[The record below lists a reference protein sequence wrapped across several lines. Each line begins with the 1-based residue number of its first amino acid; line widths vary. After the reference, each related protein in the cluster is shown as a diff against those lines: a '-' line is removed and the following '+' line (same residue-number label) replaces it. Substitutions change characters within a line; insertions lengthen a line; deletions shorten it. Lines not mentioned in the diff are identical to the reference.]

1 MHPLEAACAGLHSAG
16 TIDALIQEMA
26 SMSRPTP
33 LDDERFV
40 APPPLGYKSEQGR
53 SIHIGL
59 MIAFAVVTILGPIG
73 FQVYEQFRMQG
84 QMQQGFILARSFLPS
99 MSAKWGDKIVVATKD
114 QYVGGVGGA
123 SERGSLVA
131 FSLKDGSPVKLPM
144 EANGGIANP
153 LADAAPLAVVAN
165 DETAFL
171 ITNDALYSATTA
183 EGGIKAER
191 VLPFDLQALGL
202 LPAQEKT
209 ALARS
214 QPVAVESLH
223 AFKRGEESFPLFYI
237 SFLEGASPSDSPI
250 FAAPPVDA
258 VPEPTS
264 SDPLP
269 GTDETA
275 DKRTQPGIDPSAEV
289 SPSSAVTTTE
299 EAANW
304 ATPHFSGYTFLIVG
318 STNDRLML
326 VAASAKGSFYRSTS
340 LDELPRAE
348 LPFDSNSTEPNVGDE
363 LAWQTHWERI
373 EAPGELEPFRLFSQG
388 SMVRLVTLDADTL
401 DFSIYERSKTGWNPE
416 PRLITR
422 ADLDVAA
429 DGEVSVIPGEDDQTY
444 VFLSNDVAHGLRMHK
459 VVAGQLQSP
468 IVLAGWMAQPAVAW
482 YVAVIGQNMIFGFA
496 ILFVIGIVPTVLM
509 ALFRTSHVEL
519 ADTTVQM
526 ASILRRGIAK
536 MIDMF
541 LIFTPPYAIAG
552 YFLYQ
557 ADWPAI
563 IAEFQD
569 PNFARQGLSAW
580 LIRGLFWGL
589 AACIYAMTTFLLYCW
604 MEGTWGKTPGKL
616 VCGIETLRTTLRPC
630 GFFRS
635 ILRNAA
641 MMIDM
646 FFNYV
651 VGVMLIA
658 LQYKWQRV
666 GDLLADTVV
675 VRTRRPHADAD
686 GTMV

>member
-1 MHPLEAACAGLHSAG
+1 
-16 TIDALIQEMA
+16 
-26 SMSRPTP
+26 MSRPTP

-59 MIAFAVVTILGPIG
+59 MIAFAVVTIVGPIG

-84 QMQQGFILARSFLPS
+84 QMQQGFTLARSYLPA
-99 MSAKWGDKIVVATKD
+99 MSAKWGDKFVVATKD

-131 FSLKDGSPVKLPM
+131 FSLKDGAPVKLPM

-153 LADAAPLAVVAN
+153 LADVPPLALVAN
-165 DETAFL
+165 DETAYL
-171 ITNDALYSATTA
+171 MTYDTLYSVTA
-183 EGGIKAER
+183 KDGGIKSSREMT
-191 VLPFDLQALGL
+191 FDLESGGFEADLQRIIAFVGKS
-202 LPAQEKT
+202 PATVHVLSKVF
-209 ALARS
+209 S
-214 QPVAVESLH
+214 N
-223 AFKRGEESFPLFYI
+223 
-237 SFLEGASPSDSPI
+237 LEVPI
-250 FAAPPVDA
+250 F
-258 VPEPTS
+258 
-264 SDPLP
+264 
-269 GTDETA
+269 
-275 DKRTQPGIDPSAEV
+275 EV
-289 SPSSAVTTTE
+289 S
-299 EAANW
+299 
-304 ATPHFSGYTFLIVG
+304 
-318 STNDRLML
+318 
-326 VAASAKGSFYRSTS
+326 S
-340 LDELPRAE
+340 LDEL
-348 LPFDSNSTEPNVGDE
+348 STKKSFIFMGPWRKENGSSE
-363 LAWQTHWERI
+363 EI
-373 EAPGELEPFRLFSQG
+373 LEFSKH
-388 SMVRLVTLDADTL
+388 
-401 DFSIYERSKTGWNPE
+401 IERSLEITSYAAASDKPTLVAVGTKEGIFFQKIEVEQLPESVEDRILPGDKDVLDRIKAIQSKWEVVSSDPDLIVGAVLESDGITRIIARGKDPFTYLIFERTATGWNPE

-422 ADLDVAA
+422 ADLGVPD
-429 DGEVSVIPGEDDQTY
+429 DGGISVIAGEDDQTY
-444 VFLSNDVAHGLRMHK
+444 VFISNDVSHGLRMHK
-459 VVAGQLQSP
+459 VVAGQLQPP

-482 YVAVIGQNMIFGFA
+482 YMAVIGQNMIFGFA
-496 ILFVIGIVPTVLM
+496 ILFLIGIVPTVLM

-519 ADTTVQM
+519 ADSTVEM

-552 YFLYQ
+552 WFLYR

-569 PNFARQGLSAW
+569 PNFAQQGLSAW

-616 VCGIETLRTTLRPC
+616 ICGIETLRTTLRPC

-641 MMIDM
+641 IMIDG

-675 VRTRRPHADAD
+675 VRTRRPQVDAD
-686 GTMV
+686 GTVV